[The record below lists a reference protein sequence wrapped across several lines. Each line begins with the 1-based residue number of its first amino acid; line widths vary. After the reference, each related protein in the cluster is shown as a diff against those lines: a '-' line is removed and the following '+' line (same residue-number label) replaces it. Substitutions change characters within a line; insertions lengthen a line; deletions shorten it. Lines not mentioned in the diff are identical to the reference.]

1 MAKENANWITE
12 LVDSNP
18 LPTDPVSEGN
28 DHLQM
33 IKTVLKNTFPGTST
47 SPLIPDQ
54 AGKNNKVLASDGTN
68 TRWTS
73 ALNVEGTFSDAT
85 FNRYA
90 ETTKNLGAV
99 SGATVIN
106 LDEDPNVIIMQ
117 NASICSL
124 IISTSR
130 PLDSGQFIQLTLLVN
145 GGGVMDWPSGTQ
157 WANGVAPTPSS
168 GWDVYT
174 LVKFGTQTPW
184 LGFSSVSFS

>member
-12 LVDSNP
+12 LVDANP
-18 LPTDPVSEGN
+18 LATDPVSEGN

-47 SPLIPDQ
+47 SPLIPEQ
-54 AGKNNKVLASDGTN
+54 SGKKDKVLSSDGTN
-68 TRWTS
+68 SKWTS
-73 ALNVEGTFSDAT
+73 VLNVEGTFSDAT

-99 SGATVIN
+99 NGTTVIN
-106 LDEDPNVIIMQ
+106 LDENPNVIILQ
-117 NASICSL
+117 NETICNL
-124 IISTSR
+124 IVNTSR
-130 PLDSGQFIQLTLLVN
+130 PLDEQFIQLTLLVD
-145 GGGVMDWPSGTQ
+145 GGGFMDFPSGTQ

-174 LVKFGTQTPW
+174 LVKFGEQTPW

>member
-18 LPTDPVSEGN
+18 LATDPVSEGN

-33 IKTVLKNTFPGTST
+33 IKTVLKNSFPGDSKQAM
-47 SPLIPDQ
+47 IPDPK
-54 AGKNNKVLASDGTN
+54 GKNKKVLTSDGNN
-68 TRWTS
+68 TKWTS
-73 ALNVEGTFSDAT
+73 ILDVEGTFSDAT

-99 SGATVIN
+99 NGATVIN
-106 LDEDPNVIIMQ
+106 MDEDPNVIIMQ
-117 NASICSL
+117 NETICSL
-124 IISTSR
+124 LVSTSR
-130 PLDSGQFIQLTLLVN
+130 PLDEQFIQLTLFVD
-145 GGGVMDWPSGTQ
+145 GAGVMDWPANTQ

-174 LVKFGTQTPW
+174 LVKFGSQAPW
-184 LGFSSVSFS
+184 LGFASVSFS